1 MEDVVDVN
9 VLFINLQNHYEEN
22 KSDLE
27 LDCPQLNG
35 KSNLQTVSTLSLN
48 KVRASS
54 SFEFQFSNS
63 KNGVL
68 IETGHGRKSDKNLST
83 SL

>member
-1 MEDVVDVN
+1 MADGFDVN
-9 VLFINLQNHYEEN
+9 VLFINLQNHYKEN

-27 LDCPQLNG
+27 LDCPQFSG

-54 SFEFQFSNS
+54 SFEFQVSN
-63 KNGVL
+63 KKYGIFL
-68 IETGHGRKSDKNLST
+68 KPGHGRKSDGN
-83 SL
+83 

>member
-1 MEDVVDVN
+1 MADGFDVN
-9 VLFINLQNHYEEN
+9 VLFINLRNHYQEN

-27 LDCPQLNG
+27 LDCSQLSG

-54 SFEFQFSNS
+54 SFEFQFSNN
-63 KNGVL
+63 KYGIL
-68 IETGHGRKSDKNLST
+68 FETGWTVEKSDGN
-83 SL
+83 